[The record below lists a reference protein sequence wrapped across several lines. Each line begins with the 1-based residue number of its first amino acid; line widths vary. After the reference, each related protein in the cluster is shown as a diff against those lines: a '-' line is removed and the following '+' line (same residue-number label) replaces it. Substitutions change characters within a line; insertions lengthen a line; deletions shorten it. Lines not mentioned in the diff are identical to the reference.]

1 MLKFILK
8 RIGVAIPTL
17 LILITISF
25 FMMRLAPGNPFSS
38 DRALPPQVMKNLNA
52 KYGLDKPIAVQYWN
66 YLKNLSH
73 GDLGPS
79 FKYKDSSVT
88 ELVRAAFPV
97 SAKIGVIAFILCLI
111 IGISFGCLAALNQ
124 NSWID
129 YLLMST
135 AMIGVAIP
143 NFVLGPLLVLIFA
156 VSLHWLPAGGWNGGA
171 PQYLVLPVI
180 GMMMYYVAS
189 MARIMRGSLIEVLNS
204 NFIRTAKAKGLSKT
218 RIILKHALRPSLL
231 PIASFMGPAFVG
243 IITGSV
249 VIETIFGLPGIGQI
263 FVNGALNRDY
273 GVVLG
278 VTVLIGAL
286 TIAFNAIADILLAV
300 IDPKIRM

>member
-1 MLKFILK
+1 
-8 RIGVAIPTL
+8 
-17 LILITISF
+17 
-25 FMMRLAPGNPFSS
+25 
-38 DRALPPQVMKNLNA
+38 
-52 KYGLDKPIAVQYWN
+52 
-66 YLKNLSH
+66 
-73 GDLGPS
+73 
-79 FKYKDSSVT
+79 
-88 ELVRAAFPV
+88 
-97 SAKIGVIAFILCLI
+97 
-111 IGISFGCLAALNQ
+111 
-124 NSWID
+124 
-129 YLLMST
+129 
-135 AMIGVAIP
+135 
-143 NFVLGPLLVLIFA
+143 
-156 VSLHWLPAGGWNGGA
+156 
-171 PQYLVLPVI
+171 
-180 GMMMYYVAS
+180 MMMYYVAS